1 MAEDFWG
8 NPAPQSGTQGGQPP
22 QQFGG
27 FDNQPPQQFGN
38 QAPQQFGN
46 QPSQQFGNQPAHRS
60 EQATPDA
67 PKGKKGIFLGA
78 LAAILVILILI
89 VGVVAF
95 KKVLSD
101 RNNPNDIRPVETTS
115 QETSEPSKDNS
126 LETEKDSEKGS
137 DEGVSKDSK
146 TSDTK
151 SNDGE
156 TKSPTKV
163 EYTDPFENEVQAPP
177 VDKVDEV
184 TGGVLDKKVFQANSQ
199 FIYRITLQ
207 LPGEGDLP
215 HAEFYAT
222 RTAFDTLKVGDIV
235 KVKLS
240 KDAQGNITLM
250 SVTKM

>member
-8 NPAPQSGTQGGQPP
+8 NPTPQSGNQGGQPP

-46 QPSQQFGNQPAHRS
+46 QAPQQFGNQPAHRS
-60 EQATPDA
+60 EQATPDT

-101 RNNPNDIRPVETTS
+101 RNNPNDIQPVETTS

-137 DEGVSKDSK
+137 DEGVSKDLK

-151 SNDGE
+151 SNDRE

-240 KDAQGNITLM
+240 KDTQGNITLM

>member
-8 NPAPQSGTQGGQPP
+8 NPVPQSGNQPS

-27 FDNQPPQQFGN
+27 FDNQPSQQFGG
-38 QAPQQFGN
+38 QSPQQFGN
-46 QPSQQFGNQPAHRS
+46 QPSHRS
-60 EQATPDA
+60 EQATPDT

-101 RNNPNDIRPVETTS
+101 RNNPNDIRPVEVTS
-115 QETSEPSKDNS
+115 QETSEPSKGDS
-126 LETEKDSEKGS
+126 LETEKDS
-137 DEGVSKDSK
+137 DEDVSKDSK
-146 TSDTK
+146 TFDTK

-156 TKSPTKV
+156 TKSSTKV

-207 LPGEGDLP
+207 LPGDGDLP

>member
-8 NPAPQSGTQGGQPP
+8 NPSTQSGNQAP
-22 QQFGG
+22 QQFG
-27 FDNQPPQQFGN
+27 NQSAQQFGN

-46 QPSQQFGNQPAHRS
+46 QSAQRSQ
-60 EQATPDA
+60 QATPDT

-78 LAAILVILILI
+78 LAAILVILILM

-115 QETSEPSKDNS
+115 QGTSEPSKNNS
-126 LETEKDSEKGS
+126 LETEKGS
-137 DEGVSKDSK
+137 DEGVSKDSR

-163 EYTDPFENEVQAPP
+163 EYTDPFENEVQEPP